1 MLEKLRSVFTLDI
14 LSAVGTWAMVACS
27 AWYFMFVDN
36 RVDNSSIVAAA
47 CLHICFIVLWLFSS
61 SERTKHFTQSV
72 KALLLSVQYLCVTA
86 LFFLVPYSYTAIL
99 ITIWCTLLPTVMS
112 VRSAIL
118 TAPLWSAPLWL
129 VYQFYWQ
136 EQYAFVTAALFFMF
150 NIFALIMVNTAEKE
164 RQSKEHANQLNR
176 ELLATQNLLSQA
188 SQQEERVRIARNIH
202 DLLGHHLTALTIN
215 LQVASR
221 ITEGEAKQ
229 KIDTCHGLAKLLL
242 SDVREAV
249 CEIREKS
256 DVKLKDALMELFKNL
271 PRLKIQLHFDDNL
284 HINEVNTADTII
296 KCIQECLTNSLKHS
310 AADELVLT
318 IDKTEQGI
326 SINVS
331 DNGRPI
337 KHFNMGNGLKG
348 MSERVL
354 QIGGKVYFSHDH
366 RGFQILITIPQAIL

>member
-1 MLEKLRSVFTLDI
+1 
-14 LSAVGTWAMVACS
+14 
-27 AWYFMFVDN
+27 
-36 RVDNSSIVAAA
+36 
-47 CLHICFIVLWLFSS
+47 
-61 SERTKHFTQSV
+61 
-72 KALLLSVQYLCVTA
+72 
-86 LFFLVPYSYTAIL
+86 
-99 ITIWCTLLPTVMS
+99 
-112 VRSAIL
+112 
-118 TAPLWSAPLWL
+118 
-129 VYQFYWQ
+129 
-136 EQYAFVTAALFFMF
+136 MF

-221 ITEGEAKQ
+221 ITEGDAKE

-249 CEIREKS
+249 SEIREKS

-296 KCIQECLTNSLKHS
+296 KCIQECLTNTLKHS
-310 AADELVLT
+310 TADQLVLN
-318 IDKTEQGI
+318 IDKTEQGV
-326 SINVS
+326 SVNLS

-348 MSERVL
+348 MSERVM
-354 QIGGKVYFSHDH
+354 QIGGKISFTPDQ
-366 RGFQILITIPQAIL
+366 RGFHTSITIPQAIL